1 MSASVAGTN
10 SDVGGRSLSGAGVSV
25 GAGLAIGGVTA
36 EIVAASNE
44 EDLAEV
50 LVAGAETLTEGVE
63 EEVRSAVELAAD
75 AEEVGVEA

>member
-10 SDVGGRSLSGAGVSV
+10 SDVGGRSLRGAGVST

-36 EIVAASNE
+36 ETVAASNE

-63 EEVRSAVELAAD
+63 EEVGSAVESAAD